1 MFRYIFSSVKPS
13 FLSWYLIHLKQMEHG
28 RHCFLSC
35 LALWAA
41 YSSFV
46 GLQYDYRFISFWAES
61 LWRLDMWS
69 NSQLSVSNSAPV
81 ILPARGECVA
91 PFCKQ
96 YWRLNPGSR
105 TWKARVLSSSYI
117 LTFTF
122 VLLKC
127 LSQKPL
133 QPIIRNTK
141 YTLTRLLNTLPLLT
155 ACTGRKTH
163 LAVVSLQPE
172 ALLLM
177 TISRFILALLAS

>member
-13 FLSWYLIHLKQMEHG
+13 FLSWSLIHLKQMEHR

-81 ILPARGECVA
+81 ILPERGKCMA

-105 TWKARVLSSSYI
+105 TWKARHCHRATS
-117 LTFTF
+117 LTPTF

-141 YTLTRLLNTLPLLT
+141 YTLTRLLSTLPLLT
-155 ACTGRKTH
+155 ACTRRKTH
-163 LAVVSLQPE
+163 SAALSLELE